1 MRDVLL
7 GLIAALLVALNVQFY
22 VAFVH
27 KPEAKQVVLVSPPDV
42 EMSDDELLKEADEAS
57 SKPESSDAHRP

>member
-7 GLIAALLVALNVQFY
+7 GLIAALLVALNAQFY

-27 KPEAKQVVLVSPPDV
+27 KPEAAKIVWTSPPADP
-42 EMSDDELLKEADEAS
+42 SDEEVLKWMDDAS
-57 SKPESSDAHRP
+57 SKPESADAPRQ

>member
-22 VAFVH
+22 VAFAH
-27 KPEAKQVVLVSPPDV
+27 KPEAAKVVGAIVPDAPPD
-42 EMSDDELLKEADEAS
+42 DALLREADEAS
-57 SKPESSDAHRP
+57 SKPESAGEPR